1 MQKLCNHSLL
11 TGIQPWEEKYPEM
24 AKAMGIDPSVSRFE
38 GRLTVSD
45 LLIILCA
52 FTADQEV
59 CSSGTSQ

>member
-1 MQKLCNHSLL
+1 MQKLCSHSLL

-24 AKAMGIDPSVSRFE
+24 AKAMGIDPSVSSFE
-38 GRLTVSD
+38 GRLTD